1 MVIIGACTIRFAE
14 YEDIPAIMK
23 YIDEYW
29 KKGHILATN
38 RELFEWQYI
47 YNEKVNFVLGLDEA
61 NHIQGI
67 LGFIP
72 YSREDDKDIALAL
85 WKANRSESFL
95 GIRLL
100 LFLKKNGKY
109 RNIVCPGINMRT
121 TSKIYTQCGFQ
132 IGIMHQWYRLSNS
145 RDYIIGKIVDHDI
158 PTCCKSQ
165 YSLIL
170 LNNITELEKCT
181 WIQLRKG
188 LDCPYKSLDYLKKRY
203 FNHPAY
209 EYLVYE
215 VRDENDE
222 SNAIVVLRIQECNN
236 SKVFRFVDFIGDQ
249 AILGEITFE
258 LDRLMEQYEVEYI
271 DMYEIG
277 LADDGL
283 INAGWK
289 KVKDSKNIIPNYFA
303 PYEQSNVDIFYC
315 TSDENAVLFR
325 GDGDQDRPN

>member
-1 MVIIGACTIRFAE
+1 MVIIGVFTIRFAE
-14 YEDIPAIMK
+14 YEDIPEIMK

-72 YSREDDKDIALAL
+72 YSRDDDKDIALAL

-132 IGIMHQWYRLSNS
+132 VGVMSQWYRLGNN
-145 RDYIIGKIVDHDI
+145 REYIIGKIEDQDI
-158 PTCCKSQ
+158 PTCCQSR

-170 LNNITELEKCT
+170 LNNTSQLEECA

-188 LDCPYKSLDYLKKRY
+188 LDSPYKSLDYLKKRY

-209 EYLVYE
+209 EYLVYN
-215 VRDENDE
+215 VIDENDE
-222 SNAIVVLRIQECNN
+222 SNALVVLRIQECNN
-236 SKVFRFVDFIGDQ
+236 SKVFRFVDLIGDPT
-249 AILGEITFE
+249 ILLGITCE
-258 LDRLMEQYEVEYI
+258 LDRLMEQHEVEYI
-271 DMYEIG
+271 DMYEAG
-277 LADDGL
+277 LEEDVL
-283 INAGWK
+283 MNAGWK
-289 KVKDSKNIIPNYFA
+289 KVKDSVNIIPNYFA
-303 PYEQSNVDIFYC
+303 PYEQSNVDIYYC